1 MPEFDKR
8 PFVGDDRQESPA
20 STLTDANW
28 ITRGKIASERESEG
42 GIGRVIEMTANSF
55 QMFD

>member
-20 STLTDANW
+20 STLTDARS
-28 ITRGKIASERESEG
+28 IACGKIVSEG
-42 GIGRVIEMTANSF
+42 G
-55 QMFD
+55 

>member
-8 PFVGDDRQESPA
+8 PLVGDDRQESPA
-20 STLTDANW
+20 SALTDTLDH
-28 ITRGKIASERESEG
+28 TREDREREGERG
-42 GIGRVIEMTANSF
+42 RIGRVIEMTANSF

>member
-8 PFVGDDRQESPA
+8 PFAGDDRQESPA
-20 STLTDANW
+20 GALTDANW
-28 ITRGKIASERESEG
+28 IAHGKIASERGRIE
-42 GIGRVIEMTANSF
+42 RVIEMTANSF